1 MIEFSRLSDFTKTV
15 QSILIGMMAE
25 IEDFET
31 IKNAFDE
38 LDHNHDGM
46 LTLKDF
52 KIAKEKNIIDG
63 KLEDV
68 VS

>member
-25 IEDFET
+25 LDDFQT

-52 KIAKEKNIIDG
+52 KIAKEKKLIDG

-68 VS
+68 VL